1 MVFSDSSS
9 VCYASDEFYRL
20 PHPHADRR
28 LCTQLL
34 CSYMLQCDTQRACR
48 CSEWAA
54 TRPVLQTMYQTALFV
69 EPGYLGGQAR
79 SHSLLSPFLVVTQ
92 EVLPSILHCECF
104 TSWWN
109 GTGFHWRCTT
119 LPCFW
124 ATQFDPAFR
133 HGVAWLCYIA
143 SRLGLNRF
151 NLYASTSPM
160 QKSGKHPFWTTLATV
175 ALPMPWSEATVS
187 APGSPWIARRSSTM
201 SLCYNTVAR
210 ISITARSFT
219 GDGVIIGALMLH
231 LHLYCS
237 SERVG

>member
-1 MVFSDSSS
+1 
-9 VCYASDEFYRL
+9 
-20 PHPHADRR
+20 
-28 LCTQLL
+28 
-34 CSYMLQCDTQRACR
+34 MLQCDTQRACS
-48 CSEWAA
+48 CSEWTAI
-54 TRPVLQTMYQTALFV
+54 RPVLQTMYQTALFV

-109 GTGFHWRCTT
+109 GTGFNWRCTT

-124 ATQFDPAFR
+124 ATLFDPAFR

-143 SRLGLNRF
+143 NGLGLNRF

-160 QKSGKHPFWTTLATV
+160 QTIGKHPFWTTLATV
-175 ALPMPWSEATVS
+175 ALPMPRSEATVS

-210 ISITARSFT
+210 ISITARSFI
-219 GDGVIIGALMLH
+219 GDGVIIGALMLP
-231 LHLYCS
+231 LHLLL
-237 SERVG
+237 

>member
-1 MVFSDSSS
+1 MFALAWYSFITYHHHLGSQWSFLIHLPS
-9 VCYASDEFYRL
+9 GYASDECYRR

-28 LCTQLL
+28 LCTQFV
-34 CSYMLQCDTQRACR
+34 CSYMLQCDTQRACS

-54 TRPVLQTMYQTALFV
+54 IRPVLQTMYQTALFV

-79 SHSLLSPFLVVTQ
+79 SHTLLSPFLVVTQ
-92 EVLPSILHCECF
+92 EVLPSILHCEWF

-143 SRLGLNRF
+143 SGLGLNRF
-151 NLYASTSPM
+151 NLYASTSPL
-160 QKSGKHPFWTTLATV
+160 QKSGKHPFWTTFATV
-175 ALPMPWSEATVS
+175 A
-187 APGSPWIARRSSTM
+187 
-201 SLCYNTVAR
+201 
-210 ISITARSFT
+210 
-219 GDGVIIGALMLH
+219 
-231 LHLYCS
+231 
-237 SERVG
+237 